1 MICYASTLSL
11 SLSLFLSLSLCLSV
25 YVCVCVSLSLF
36 KEHVGV
42 SNCCCKLEVLSLM
55 AKGSIL
61 IIALAGTRM
70 RQKYQALYHL
80 NQVQR
85 PTWFDLL
92 YGRSAENNKVWQG
105 LDKSLDVK
113 GPCHS
118 EEKLDGHCMQ
128 EQICCYLQTWAFE
141 SDITH
146 VSIKPML
153 NPYLPYLWISLDCC
167 CIAFSFM

>member
-1 MICYASTLSL
+1 MLCVNSLSL

-113 GPCHS
+113 GPTVRKSWMVIACRS
-118 EEKLDGHCMQ
+118 RYVVTFGHGLLKATSH
-128 EQICCYLQTWAFE
+128 I
-141 SDITH
+141 